1 MMRFRLPFCFFL
13 LAFIAGQQVS
23 CTRMWTGNQIA
34 ATLDNVESYI
44 NDRPDSALALLR
56 AVDTTALRSHAL
68 RARAA
73 LLHQIALDKCYIDV
87 VSDSILAPANWYL
100 RHGTADQ
107 KLKTWYYRS
116 VLARNAGD
124 RDEQM
129 LCLVRGERFIP
140 RARDPLYAG
149 FVYTAKRVA
158 FLDLFDLE
166 DASVNAEKAVEAFRQ
181 TEEHARY
188 YNAIIGLAN
197 IYNLQDRYEESGNLL
212 DSLKSHW
219 DDLSARQRNQV
230 YNVELKIRSETGKV
244 SEIIPY
250 VAHYLEETPSSQID
264 WVLVAKAY
272 LAGGSPQ
279 QARQALDRVSQGA
292 RNNGQAASFL
302 QAKSEVLHAT
312 GYEEEAME
320 AYHQFRE
327 IVDQRLERSLASRV
341 RFTADEEAYR
351 KSEARK
357 RVWIVF
363 LFLSCSCLGIAILIA
378 RRRLRKRRQLTE
390 LLQGR
395 LEESSSQ
402 IDLLKQQIHAA
413 KKEVERW
420 QELLQKEQFPPAVV
434 KLVTERIEALNQ
446 YALMR
451 LSKND
456 SQKALLE
463 LETVLSRES
472 PEQFISDLTLQ
483 YGYLHPKLTHYLD
496 QYRLSEQEMK
506 CCVLLAMGFSVKE
519 VSSLMRVSS
528 RRCYNIF
535 NMVRGKMR
543 LKEDPRTLQTILC
556 ERL

>member
-1 MMRFRLPFCFFL
+1 MKGFPVVLILGAIGLVLACSPSPFSHVVARL
-13 LAFIAGQQVS
+13 
-23 CTRMWTGNQIA
+23 
-34 ATLDNVESYI
+34 DDVESYI
-44 NDRPDSALALLR
+44 NDHPDSALSVLR
-56 AVDTTALRSHAL
+56 SVDTTALHTRAL

-73 LLHQIALDKCYIDV
+73 LLHQIALDKCYIDIT
-87 VSDSILAPANWYL
+87 SDSILAPANWYL

-166 DASVNAEKAVEAFRQ
+166 DASANAEKAVESFRQ
-181 TEEHARY
+181 TEERDRY

-197 IYNLQDRYEESGNLL
+197 IYNLQERYEESSNLL

-230 YNVELKIRSETGKV
+230 YNVELKILSETGEA

-264 WVLVAKAY
+264 WVLVAKAH

-279 QARQALDRVSQGA
+279 QAGQALERVSLEA
-292 RNNGQAASFL
+292 RNDDQTASLL
-302 QAKSEVLHAT
+302 QARSEVLRAT
-312 GYEEEAME
+312 GYEEESLE
-320 AYHQFRE
+320 ANRQFRE
-327 IVDQRLERSLASRV
+327 IVDQRLERGLASRV
-341 RFTADEEAYR
+341 RFTAAEEAYR
-351 KSEARK
+351 RSEAHK
-357 RVWIVF
+357 RGWIVF
-363 LFLSCSCLGIAILIA
+363 LVTFCFCLGIAVLMVK
-378 RRRLRKRRQLTE
+378 RRLRKRLQMTE
-390 LLQGR
+390 LLQGQ

-402 IDLLKQQIHAA
+402 IDSLKQQVYTA

-420 QELLQKEQFPPAVV
+420 KELLQKEQFPPATV
-434 KLVTERIEALNQ
+434 KLVTERIEALNR

-456 SQKALLE
+456 SQKALSE

-472 PEQFISDLTLQ
+472 PEQFISDLTHQ
-483 YGYLHPKLTHYLD
+483 YGYLHPKLVHYLA
-496 QYRLSEQEMK
+496 QYRLSEQERK

-519 VSSLMRVSS
+519 VSSLVHLSPQ
-528 RRCYNIF
+528 RCYNIF
-535 NMVRGKMR
+535 NTIRGKMR
-543 LKEDPRTLQTILC
+543 LKEDSRTLQVILC